1 MALITGQKIKG
12 KVLAGEGLS
21 PEEAFELAGW
31 PLEKLEELLSLAQ
44 EVRERF
50 WGREVE
56 LCSII
61 NARSGLCREDC
72 HFCAQSS
79 RYRTGVEIY
88 PLISPEKALEKAR
101 RLENTGV
108 RHFSLVTSGR
118 STKERDFKQILEIYR
133 MLRAETRLELH
144 ASLGSID
151 QEKARQ
157 LKEAGVTTY
166 HHNLETGRRFFPHVC
181 TTHTFK
187 DRVATIQAAKSA
199 GLAVCS
205 GGIIGL
211 GESMTDRLEMVLELR
226 ELGVRS
232 VPVNILNPI
241 PGTPLAGQKP
251 LPVEEILKTVAIF
264 RLIMPRS
271 VLRLCGGR
279 EPALKEKQ
287 AAALRLAINGMMVG
301 GYLTLPGDEIQKDL
315 DMLFAAGLQ
324 PSG

>member
-1 MALITGQKIKG
+1 MALITGQEIKG

-21 PEEAFELAGW
+21 PEEALELAGW

-72 HFCAQSS
+72 RFCAQSS
-79 RYRTGVEIY
+79 RYRTGVEVY

-101 RLENTGV
+101 GVENTGV

-151 QEKARQ
+151 
-157 LKEAGVTTY
+157 
-166 HHNLETGRRFFPHVC
+166 
-181 TTHTFK
+181 
-187 DRVATIQAAKSA
+187 
-199 GLAVCS
+199 
-205 GGIIGL
+205 
-211 GESMTDRLEMVLELR
+211 
-226 ELGVRS
+226 
-232 VPVNILNPI
+232 
-241 PGTPLAGQKP
+241 
-251 LPVEEILKTVAIF
+251 
-264 RLIMPRS
+264 
-271 VLRLCGGR
+271 
-279 EPALKEKQ
+279 
-287 AAALRLAINGMMVG
+287 
-301 GYLTLPGDEIQKDL
+301 
-315 DMLFAAGLQ
+315 
-324 PSG
+324 